1 MDFGFDTF
9 KSGDHNDIKI
19 EFDANAEFG
28 NNNIEWNEYENNFG
42 KDAAFKWWYIFILPY
57 IFFSFQYVLI
67 TWDLPWF

>member
-9 KSGDHNDIKI
+9 KSGDHNEDIKI

-42 KDAAFKWWYIFILPY
+42 KDAAFKW
-57 IFFSFQYVLI
+57 
-67 TWDLPWF
+67 